1 MAHDSSV
8 SNAAAASEASH
19 SSGAGAH
26 RRTTSA
32 GSHPA
37 GPEGNERLTAIT
49 GAVLLV
55 LLAAEGVTI
64 LSLRSL
70 LYWHYFIGLLL
81 IGPVCVK
88 LGSTFYRF
96 VRYYTGQRD
105 YVRKGPPAP
114 LLRVLGPLV
123 VLTTLGVFGTGL
135 ALGFEKSASY
145 DGIPILFL
153 HKASFV
159 LWAGAMT
166 IHVLAYVWRL
176 PGLIGADMRSSRA
189 YGAAVAVGGR
199 GLRWAV
205 TAAGLGGGATLAMTA
220 AHLAGAWQR

>member
-1 MAHDSSV
+1 MARDSSV
-8 SNAAAASEASH
+8 SNFAALSGSATSH
-19 SSGAGAH
+19 
-26 RRTTSA
+26 RKEPPA
-32 GSHPA
+32 GSQA

-49 GAVLLV
+49 GALLLV
-55 LLAAEGVTI
+55 LFAAEGVTI

-96 VRYYTGQRD
+96 ARYYTGHRE

-114 LLRVLGPLV
+114 LLRVLGPVV
-123 VLTTLGVFGTGL
+123 VLTTLGVLGTGV
-135 ALGFEKSASY
+135 ALGLEKSTSY
-145 DGIPILFL
+145 HGIPLLFL

-159 LWAGAMT
+159 LWAGAMS
-166 IHVLAYVWRL
+166 IHVLAYIWRL
-176 PGLIGADMRSSRA
+176 PALIGADLSSSRA

-205 TAAGLGGGATLAMTA
+205 TAVGLAGGVALAMAA
-220 AHLAGAWQR
+220 AHLAGAWHR